1 MLFRL
6 VALVM
11 FVVCSA
17 VPALPAQQAVRS
29 RAPDIPLSPLTVE
42 GGGGKSAAAHDV
54 FLRAVGLVDRQQR
67 DSALLAFQE
76 AARLARQATDSVTL
90 ADAQYRAGFLLWQRG
105 KYEAAIPFLD
115 SARAVRLVIGD
126 DAELARVVNALGASH
141 YQLGI
146 YEPAIDAFEF
156 ALRLRRQGTDTA
168 GLVRTLSNIGKAY
181 HDWDQYANAHR
192 TLTEA
197 IALAGA
203 LPERASALGYALN
216 SRAMVNID
224 REAYQEARQD
234 IAASRAA
241 YARYFAFY
249 PKADTVDAW
258 ELNLGAEGLLALREQ
273 RPRDAIALLEP
284 VRASAERR
292 GSARAQ
298 GRALLHL
305 GDGFTQL
312 AQSGQARTLFQQ
324 ALDIGTAANQ
334 RTLMLAALNRLA
346 DLEEKAGNQSEALR
360 LLREYNTLWNVIFDQ
375 DASLRITTREA
386 HAATDAALQANRE
399 QQLVIERQRLTMTL
413 GVVIFGLVLALL
425 FLIVRFSARERARV
439 RALASANE
447 GLVTLN
453 AELSTALAEVKT
465 LSGLIPI
472 CANCK
477 RIRDD
482 RGYWSQVESYL
493 ERYSDA
499 RFSHSICQSCGPE
512 LYGDYWTDS
521 HEVPPHPSAA
531 RPPAP

>member
-1 MLFRL
+1 M
-6 VALVM
+6 
-11 FVVCSA
+11 
-17 VPALPAQQAVRS
+17 
-29 RAPDIPLSPLTVE
+29 
-42 GGGGKSAAAHDV
+42 
-54 FLRAVGLVDRQQR
+54 RAVELTDRQQR
-67 DSALLAFQE
+67 DSALVAFQE
-76 AARLARQATDSVTL
+76 AARLARQATDSITL

-115 SARAVRLVIGD
+115 SARAIRVEIGD

-141 YQLGI
+141 YQLGV

-181 HDWDQYANAHR
+181 HDWEQYANAHR

-197 IALAGA
+197 ITLAGA

-224 REAYQEARQD
+224 REAYDEARQD

-241 YARYFAFY
+241 YARYTAFF

-258 ELNLGAEGLLALREQ
+258 ELNRAAEGLLALREK

-298 GRALLHL
+298 SRALLHL
-305 GDGFTQL
+305 GDGFVQL
-312 AQSGQARTLFQQ
+312 AQADKARTLYRQ
-324 ALDIGTAANQ
+324 ALEISRAANQ
-334 RTLMLAALNRLA
+334 RTLMLAAFERLA
-346 DLEEKAGNQSEALR
+346 DLEEAAGNQAEALR
-360 LLREYNTLWNVIFDQ
+360 LLREYNTLWTLIFDQ

-386 HAATDAALQANRE
+386 RAATDAALQANRE
-399 QQLVIERQRLTMTL
+399 QQLVIERQRLTMAL
-413 GVVIFGLVLALL
+413 GAVIFGLVTALMV
-425 FLIVRFSARERARV
+425 LIVRFSARERARS
-439 RALASANE
+439 RALATANE

-453 AELSTALAEVKT
+453 TELSQALAEVKT

-482 RGYWSQVESYL
+482 RGYWSQVEAYL
-493 ERYSDA
+493 EQHSDA

-512 LYGDYWTDS
+512 LYGEYWTNPNELPQ
-521 HEVPPHPSAA
+521 HPPEGPTPAA
-531 RPPAP
+531 

>member
-1 MLFRL
+1 MLPRML
-6 VALVM
+6 VLVLIAT
-11 FVVCSA
+11 CCA
-17 VPALPAQQAVRS
+17 VPALPAQGAART

-42 GGGGKSAAAHDV
+42 GGGGTSAEARAA
-54 FLRAVGLVDRQQR
+54 FLRGVDLVVREQR

-76 AARLARQATDSVTL
+76 AARLARLVADSVTM

-115 SARAVRLVIGD
+115 LARAVRLEIGD

-146 YEPAIDAFEF
+146 YEPAVDAFEF
-156 ALRLRRQGTDTA
+156 ALRLRRGGTDTA

-181 HDWDQYANAHR
+181 HDWEQYDDAHR

-203 LPERASALGYALN
+203 LPERASSLGYALN

-224 REAYQEARQD
+224 REKFEEARQD

-241 YARYFAFY
+241 YRRYVAFY

-258 ELNLGAEGLLALREQ
+258 ELNAGAEGLLALREQ
-273 RPRDAIALLEP
+273 RPRDAIALLEG

-305 GDGFTQL
+305 GDGFVQL
-312 AQSGQARTLFQQ
+312 AESDRARTLFQQ
-324 ALDIGTAANQ
+324 ALEIGTAANQ
-334 RTLMLAALNRLA
+334 RTLMLASLKRLA

-360 LLREYNTLWNVIFDQ
+360 LLREYNALWNVIFDQ

-386 HAATDAALQANRE
+386 RAATDAALQANRE
-399 QQLVIERQRLTMTL
+399 QLLVIERQRLTMVL
-413 GVVIFGLVLALL
+413 GAVIFGLAVALL
-425 FLIVRFSARERARV
+425 FLIVRFSARERARG
-439 RALASANE
+439 RALAEANE

-453 AELSTALAEVKT
+453 TELSTALAEVKT

-477 RIRDD
+477 SIRDD
-482 RGYWSQVESYL
+482 RGYWSQVEAYL
-493 ERYSDA
+493 EQHSDA

-512 LYGDYWTDS
+512 LYGEYWTS
-521 HEVPPHPSAA
+521 TQEALQQPPEGRTPAA
-531 RPPAP
+531 